1 MKIISFLSLSF
12 VSLVCL
18 MVTIWLFQEGMGN
31 THDLN
36 SILLSSSPLI
46 LLVCI
51 VGIINIFKS
60 NKIIGMI
67 ASVIVS
73 AWGGLALYIGIVDMG
88 GGQFPIDIVVQLY
101 LVFIG
106 SVAVLGA
113 ISLMEILRLRNHKE
127 S

>member
-1 MKIISFLSLSF
+1 M
-12 VSLVCL
+12 
-18 MVTIWLFQEGMGN
+18 
-31 THDLN
+31 N